1 VEVEVVFVV
10 GLDGEGMRVRERI
23 GVEVRVRRGFLTVR

>member
-1 VEVEVVFVV
+1 MEVGVVFVV
-10 GLDGEGMRVRERI
+10 GLDGGMRVRERI